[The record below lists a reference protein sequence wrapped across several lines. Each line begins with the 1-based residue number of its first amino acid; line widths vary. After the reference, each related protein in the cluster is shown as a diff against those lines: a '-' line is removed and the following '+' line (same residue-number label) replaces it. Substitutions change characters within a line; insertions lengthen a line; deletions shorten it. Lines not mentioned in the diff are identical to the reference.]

1 MKISLEEFAGKIDH
15 TLLKPTATEDQIKKI
30 CDDAV
35 KHKFASVCV
44 NPKWVAAAA
53 DLLQGQDV
61 MLCCVAGFP
70 LGANTRNIK
79 QAEAREAVLGG
90 ADEIDMVA
98 DLSCIIQGNRKGL
111 IDDISAVLTACRT
124 VRPAAALKVIIESA
138 ALTDEQIVFV
148 SGVCSQLGV
157 DFVKTST
164 GFHPQGGATKQA
176 VSLIKANCGK
186 CKVKAA
192 GGIKTLDQAFEMIR
206 AGADRL
212 GCSGSVSL
220 VESFKMAGNAG

>member
-1 MKISLEEFAGKIDH
+1 MKISLDEFAAKIDH
-15 TLLKPTATEDQIKKI
+15 TLLKPTATEDQIKKL
-30 CDDAV
+30 CHQAV
-35 KHKFASVCV
+35 KYKFASVCV
-44 NPKWVAAAA
+44 NPKWVPKAAS
-53 DLLQGQDV
+53 LLQGQEV

-98 DLSCIIQGNRKGL
+98 DLSSIIQGNRKAVV
-111 IDDISAVLTACRT
+111 DDISAVLAACRT
-124 VRPAAALKVIIESA
+124 VRPPAALKVIIESA
-138 ALTDEQIVFV
+138 ALTYEQIVFV
-148 SGVCSQLGV
+148 SGICSQLGV

-164 GFHPQGGATKQA
+164 GLHPQGGATKHA

-192 GGIKTLDQAFEMIR
+192 GGIKTLEQAYEMIR

-212 GCSGSVSL
+212 GCSSSVSL
-220 VESFKMAGNAG
+220 VESFKMAGNTD